1 MNSANERV
9 LHIARSAVH
18 TDSFGA
24 TIRNAA
30 VVSCPTDALAMTR
43 WDRLTEA
50 SGTESAAAAAAG
62 IRWRTHG
69 VAAAAV
75 ASSMPTSVT
84 TWLRGNME
92 FGATAE
98 FQKSISLSI
107 ERPSLEISKIH
118 V

>member
-1 MNSANERV
+1 
-9 LHIARSAVH
+9 
-18 TDSFGA
+18 
-24 TIRNAA
+24 

-75 ASSMPTSVT
+75 ASSTPTSVT

-92 FGATAE
+92 FGHKAE
-98 FQKSISLSI
+98 FQINLALDRETFI
-107 ERPSLEISKIH
+107 RN
-118 V
+118 